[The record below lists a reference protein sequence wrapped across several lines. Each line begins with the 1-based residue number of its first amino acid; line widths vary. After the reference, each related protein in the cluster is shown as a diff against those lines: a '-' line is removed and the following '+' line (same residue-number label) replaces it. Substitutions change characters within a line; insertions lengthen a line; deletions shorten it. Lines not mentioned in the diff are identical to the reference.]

1 MRAVF
6 IGGTGTISMA
16 ISRLLV
22 EQGWELYLLNRG
34 SRKNVLDGQA
44 KQIIADISKEQEVA
58 EKIAG
63 MDFDVVCDFIGFVP
77 EQVERDY
84 RCLPERRSS
93 ICTSVLRLLII
104 SRLWITI
111 LQKEQRFPILIGSIP
126 EIRLPAKSF

>member
-1 MRAVF
+1 MRALF

-34 SRKNVLDGQA
+34 SRRNVLDGQV
-44 KQIIADISKEQEVA
+44 KQIVADISKEQEVA

-63 MDFDVVCDFIGFVP
+63 MNFDVVCDFIAFVP

-84 RCLPERRSS
+84 RLFAGKTKQYMYLS
-93 ICTSVLRLLII
+93 LIHI
-104 SRLWITI
+104 
-111 LQKEQRFPILIGSIP
+111 
-126 EIRLPAKSF
+126 

>member
-1 MRAVF
+1 MRALF

-44 KQIIADISKEQEVA
+44 KQIVADISKEQEVA

-63 MDFDVVCDFIGFVP
+63 MNFDVVCDFIGFVP

-84 RCLPERRSS
+84 RLFAGKTKQYMYIS
-93 ICTSVLRLLII
+93 LLII

>member
-1 MRAVF
+1 MRALF

-34 SRKNVLDGQA
+34 SRKNVLDGQV
-44 KQIIADISKEQEVA
+44 KQIVADISKEQEVA

-63 MDFDVVCDFIGFVP
+63 MNFDVVCDFIAFVP

-84 RCLPERRSS
+84 RLFAGKTPVLPEKIYGRQCERGARRKDL
-93 ICTSVLRLLII
+93 C
-104 SRLWITI
+104 
-111 LQKEQRFPILIGSIP
+111 QC
-126 EIRLPAKSF
+126 

>member
-1 MRAVF
+1 MRALF

-44 KQIIADISKEQEVA
+44 KQIVADISKEQEVA

-63 MDFDVVCDFIGFVP
+63 MNFDRICSGTGGTGLPVVCRKDEAVYVHQFCI
-77 EQVERDY
+77 
-84 RCLPERRSS
+84 CLS
-93 ICTSVLRLLII
+93 
-104 SRLWITI
+104 
-111 LQKEQRFPILIGSIP
+111 
-126 EIRLPAKSF
+126 